1 VYKYNSFKEYIQ
13 LNYIETIQDALK
25 LYIKQNDLTITD
37 EDTNATHTYDDFQIK
52 TIRVTTVHYTKNKKD
67 NVEFEVHFRADYQ
80 VCDSVLDPDSD
91 WPPVVEK
98 ASYFIFEMKG
108 SFKKGFV
115 PKGKDEVKKVEDEPE
130 TISNSLVPIISRD
143 EMDSYATK
151 FLKEFCTEALEK
163 PMMLNVA
170 EMLDNKGVKVFYAP
184 LEDNIL
190 GKTYFAKDRVEVN

>member
-1 VYKYNSFKEYIQ
+1 MYKYNSFKEYIQ
-13 LNYIETIQDALK
+13 LNYIETIQDALE

-37 EDTNATHTYDDFQIK
+37 EDTNVTHTYDDFQIN

-115 PKGKDEVKKVEDEPE
+115 PKGKDEVKKVEEEPE
-130 TISNSLVPIISRD
+130 TISNSLVPIISRE
-143 EMDSYATK
+143 EMDSYAP
-151 FLKEFCTEALEK
+151 LSEQ
-163 PMMLNVA
+163 
-170 EMLDNKGVKVFYAP
+170 VF
-184 LEDNIL
+184 
-190 GKTYFAKDRVEVN
+190 GKTYFAKDWQGLHIVNRGRKCITIG